1 MAVETERKF
10 LVRSEFRH
18 LAERKAEIT
27 QVYLA
32 SDKDKTVRLRIADDQ
47 AFLTIKGKSDAG
59 GLSRAEWEFEI
70 PITDALDIIPLSLP
84 GKIVKTRYY
93 IPSGKHVFE
102 VDEFHDK
109 NKGLIIAELEISDK
123 NEYFEKPS
131 WLGEEVTG
139 KAEYYNSN
147 LRK

>member
-10 LVRSEFRH
+10 L
-18 LAERKAEIT
+18 
-27 QVYLA
+27 
-32 SDKDKTVRLRIADDQ
+32 KTIRLRIADDQ
-47 AFLTIKGKSDAG
+47 AFLTIKGRSDARG
-59 GLSRAEWEFEI
+59 ISRAEWEFEI
-70 PITDALDIIPLSLP
+70 PVTDALDIIPLSMP

-109 NKGLIIAELEISDK
+109 NQGLIIAEIELSDE
-123 NEYFEKPS
+123 NEDFEKPA